1 MFSFTAPMTRL
12 RRGERGRPARE
23 RGQALIEFALVL
35 PFLLILVLGMLDLG
49 KAMHY
54 RNDLTHL
61 ANEAARFAAVDKN
74 PGPGLTLEESI
85 RDQATSSELKDGGA
99 PGAEGTTTGPL
110 EVEICFPGAGIAHD
124 IGDPV
129 KVIVR
134 SEYKWLS
141 ILGFSAT
148 KELVGTSTMR
158 LEKLWTPSSQYGGP
172 SPVGC

>member
-1 MFSFTAPMTRL
+1 MV
-12 RRGERGRPARE
+12 
-23 RGQALIEFALVL
+23 EFALLL
-35 PFLLILVLGMLDLG
+35 PFVLLLVLGMLDLG

-61 ANEAARFAAVDKN
+61 ANEAARFAAVNKN
-74 PGPGLTLEESI
+74 PGPELTLEESI
-85 RDQATSSELKDGGA
+85 KSQATTEELRSGGT

-110 EVEICFPGAGIAHD
+110 EVEICFPDGVDPQHYE

-141 ILGFSAT
+141 ILGIGIT
-148 KELVGTSTMR
+148 QELVGTSTMR
-158 LEKLWTPSSQYGGP
+158 LEKAWVPGEYGPPTPPGLACP
-172 SPVGC
+172 